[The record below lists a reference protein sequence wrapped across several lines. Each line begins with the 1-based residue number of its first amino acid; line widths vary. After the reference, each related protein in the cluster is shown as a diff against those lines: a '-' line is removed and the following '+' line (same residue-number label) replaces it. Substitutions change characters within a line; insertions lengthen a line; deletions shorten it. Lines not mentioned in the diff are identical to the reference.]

1 MNRRGFLQS
10 MGGMIAAGALGWRSE
25 PTGAAEPAG
34 RRKCLALD
42 SRVIAETINAKLT
55 VTPVAKS
62 SRNTLFA
69 EDKPWEVR
77 FDNLYANVLLDED
90 DGLYKCWYSPFIRDP
105 AVIDTPFEKRDAVP
119 YRPHDRVMGV
129 CYAESEDGLSW
140 RKPLMD
146 IRKYDGE
153 LSNIVEI
160 GPHGA
165 GIFKDTH
172 ETEPARRFKMFF
184 NENPMSVA
192 FSADGLHWAPP
203 VKCPQIEAAGDT
215 HNNALWSPERGKYV
229 GLTRLW
235 DKVRQVGRTES
246 PDFLTWTKA
255 QVVLEGLEPHLQ
267 TYAMPV
273 FRYCGCY
280 LGLVVIFNTE
290 TDRAHTEL
298 AWSPD
303 TLAWHRVEP
312 GKALIP
318 NAETEGAYDWGCV
331 YPAAYPVFLKDE
343 VRLYYGGSNGP
354 HTNWRDGFFCLATL
368 RPDGFAGF
376 EPESSDTPGLVR
388 TQPLSMTPPL
398 KVSADIPDGGRIV
411 VAALNGE
418 GKEIAHSRPIATSC
432 TDAEV
437 TWESGFGAPEP
448 LALQFELV
456 KGKLYAFSYAER
468 PGA

>member
-62 SRNTLFA
+62 SRNPLFA

-203 VKCPQIEAAGDT
+203 VKCPQI
-215 HNNALWSPERGKYV
+215 
-229 GLTRLW
+229 
-235 DKVRQVGRTES
+235 
-246 PDFLTWTKA
+246 
-255 QVVLEGLEPHLQ
+255 
-267 TYAMPV
+267 
-273 FRYCGCY
+273 
-280 LGLVVIFNTE
+280 
-290 TDRAHTEL
+290 
-298 AWSPD
+298 
-303 TLAWHRVEP
+303 
-312 GKALIP
+312 
-318 NAETEGAYDWGCV
+318 
-331 YPAAYPVFLKDE
+331 
-343 VRLYYGGSNGP
+343 
-354 HTNWRDGFFCLATL
+354 
-368 RPDGFAGF
+368 
-376 EPESSDTPGLVR
+376 
-388 TQPLSMTPPL
+388 
-398 KVSADIPDGGRIV
+398 
-411 VAALNGE
+411 
-418 GKEIAHSRPIATSC
+418 
-432 TDAEV
+432 
-437 TWESGFGAPEP
+437 
-448 LALQFELV
+448 
-456 KGKLYAFSYAER
+456 
-468 PGA
+468 